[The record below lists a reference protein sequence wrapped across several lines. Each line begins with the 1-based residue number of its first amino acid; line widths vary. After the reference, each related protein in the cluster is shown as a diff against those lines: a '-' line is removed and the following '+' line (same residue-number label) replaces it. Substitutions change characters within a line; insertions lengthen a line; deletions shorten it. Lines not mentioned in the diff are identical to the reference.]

1 MMKNVIAT
9 VVCIVLIFILR
20 FVILCAVNNEN
31 TPLSDTY
38 LDTIEVS
45 VNQYKE
51 VENFSEIYNIDIS
64 SMLTDCKITNIEYEN
79 FMSHVHRKAISNIVS
94 NMDSSCCI
102 IK

>member
-1 MMKNVIAT
+1 MMKDVIAT
-9 VVCIVLIFILR
+9 VVCIVSIFII
-20 FVILCAVNNEN
+20 ILCTVNNKN
-31 TPLSDTY
+31 TPPSDSY

-45 VNQYKE
+45 VNRYKE
-51 VENFSEIYNIDIS
+51 VDNFSEIYNIDIS